1 MCLKKDSPLKKVP
14 KSFKGNSII
23 GQEMPENRYRIG
35 NFAQHPIFPDQTVE
49 KFFKI
54 VFNLTINNNKFY
66 D

>member
-1 MCLKKDSPLKKVP
+1 MCLKKDSPVKKVT
-14 KSFKGNSII
+14 KSFKGNSIT

-35 NFAQHPIFPDQTVE
+35 NFARHPIFHDQTVE